1 MDSPNSL
8 ILLFSL
14 LVLAFNLLSHVDA
27 ARQLGMPTPVVVED
41 NHHQLN
47 KEKEV
52 VMIKAAARENINGDD
67 HDEMKNLPTN
77 LNIPFVPPLPDT
89 STVPLPQIF
98 PPFPFPPTIPQIP
111 GIPPLPAY
119 TIPVLPPFPPFYIPN
134 IPFLNI
140 PPPA

>member
-8 ILLFSL
+8 ILLFS

-27 ARQLGMPTPVVVED
+27 ARQLGMPKPVVVED
-41 NHHQLN
+41 NQLN

-67 HDEMKNLPTN
+67 DEMKNLPTN
-77 LNIPFVPPLPDT
+77 LNIPFVPPLPDI
-89 STVPLPQIF
+89 SSIPLPQF
-98 PPFPFPPTIPQIP
+98 PPFPFPPPIPQIP